1 MAADPYNK
9 KWRTS
14 TAATTGTHEATA
26 ATKRIKQS
34 LSVRSQLSNADWI
47 TSHRPT
53 LAATFERTQTGS
65 THPEAATPQRRPEAA
80 RTSHEAS
87 GHREHRMFS
96 FFRQPPKQ

>member
-47 TSHRPT
+47 TSYRPT
-53 LAATFERTQTGS
+53 R
-65 THPEAATPQRRPEAA
+65 
-80 RTSHEAS
+80 
-87 GHREHRMFS
+87 
-96 FFRQPPKQ
+96 